1 MSHDAQLGG
10 GRKVTPS
17 LTVGPALSPT
27 SLLPLS
33 VLLSGTQHLRTSSK
47 CFCLEVSSVGSQPE
61 LYLHCEQARYS
72 GRKWVN
78 LIRHWPGPGPK
89 SVTHKGWPV
98 QGPDSAFQGSSSLP
112 STPRPEH
119 HPWSGPRSLC
129 PCCT

>member
-47 CFCLEVSSVGSQPE
+47 CFCFISGEPTRAVST
-61 LYLHCEQARYS
+61 L
-72 GRKWVN
+72 
-78 LIRHWPGPGPK
+78 
-89 SVTHKGWPV
+89 
-98 QGPDSAFQGSSSLP
+98 
-112 STPRPEH
+112 
-119 HPWSGPRSLC
+119 
-129 PCCT
+129 